1 MKKMSLI
8 VLSFITIIC
17 CFCSC
22 GNNSSQNKDNKSST
36 SNKTTASDISESGSK
51 SSQGD
56 TVVVPNEQPQQA
68 SESSTHTNKDNSNN
82 INNSVSSSASAT
94 SSKEQA
100 ASTIT
105 TSSSQ
110 DNSPQNNDTLLGLQ
124 AHSPQEV
131 QSAIRILNIGIYRI
145 DSVGGVEP
153 QVCWRNESQKAIKYI
168 HFYLEPYNAVS
179 DKVYCQ
185 ISGQSI
191 TDCTSTGPFEESP
204 KSQIDAL
211 KKINIGQDKYYI
223 YDNDGNRWSSV
234 HHSINEDKLTYTCWY
249 DILQNHEITEENSK
263 LISYFDVWDPIWY
276 NNSVKSIKLCGIK
289 IEYMDGTNININSTS
304 AQYALW

>member
-1 MKKMSLI
+1 MKKIFLP
-8 VLSFITIIC
+8 LFIIILTLC

-36 SNKTTASDISESGSK
+36 SNKTNVSDISESGSK

-68 SESSTHTNKDNSNN
+68 SENLTQANKDNSNN
-82 INNSVSSSASAT
+82 TNNSASTSVT
-94 SSKEQA
+94 SSKEQT
-100 ASTIT
+100 ASTTT
-105 TSSSQ
+105 TSSAQ
-110 DNSPQNNDTLLGLQ
+110 NNSPQNNDTLLGLQ

-289 IEYMDGTNININSTS
+289 IEYMDGTNMNINSTS